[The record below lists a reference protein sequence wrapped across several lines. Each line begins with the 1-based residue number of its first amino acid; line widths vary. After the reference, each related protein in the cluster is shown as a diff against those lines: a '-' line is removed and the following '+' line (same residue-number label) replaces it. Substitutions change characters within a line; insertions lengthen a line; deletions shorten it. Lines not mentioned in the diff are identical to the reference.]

1 MKKTVKK
8 IILSVVVGA
17 SLLVYTSPALAAKI
31 TVNMPYT
38 IYESKKAQ
46 HLSSGVQHENIL
58 KFTTSGWWNINVISV
73 DLKDEYTEL
82 KGLINPNGIP
92 SRDKVTT
99 LVNKHNAVAAV
110 NGDYFNYAPLPSAMG
125 SLINNGEVISSPV
138 ELAYALPSF
147 FLTQDNI
154 GGVEYFDR
162 NIIVSNLSN
171 GEQVLVNTL
180 NKVDKDF
187 STVTLLNNHWGP
199 KSLGSRFHNDLTE
212 VLVVNDLVQEIRK
225 GGAAFD
231 IPTNNGYVLAV
242 RGNNLSSLKVNDKL
256 SLQVAT
262 TPNVEDIKF
271 AIGGGSIIL
280 KNGELSLTNI
290 ISKGNE
296 PRTGIAINK
305 ENTKLMLV
313 TIDGRD
319 NSFKGVSQEMFGA
332 ILRDLGAY
340 NAMNL
345 DGGGSTAMAV
355 KPVGDDKSY
364 LVNKPSDGA
373 ERSVVNAVGV
383 ISNAPKGELSYLKVS
398 TDDNTMFLNTSR
410 TFKVKGFDTYHNPV
424 EIDNSQILYTVE
436 GVEGVLEDNKFRAN
450 SSGKATVT
458 ANYNGVSG
466 TMDINVLG
474 EIKDLTTKLK
484 SFNID
489 INSEK
494 PLTSFYGKDKNGYES
509 IIYIEDI
516 EFSITSN
523 IGTIENGVFHSGS
536 EALGGAI
543 TAKAGDGI
551 ENILV
556 SVGSKGTVV
565 ERFEK
570 IENFDFSSYP
580 KEVPGSIELSSDAKE
595 GNNSILLNYDFSK
608 GENTRVAYVNLNPT
622 SGGLKLTGAPKKL
635 GLWVKGDGNGSWLR
649 GALKDSKGKE
659 ILFDLSKTV
668 EWTDWKYVI
677 ADLPADL
684 SYPISLERIYVA
696 EINSLRKQ
704 SGQILF
710 DGLQAF
716 YPSAIG
722 NMVLPTS
729 TSLKDDKNKTGKVEK
744 DGYSFVVA
752 AEPKGLNDLVGYDA
766 ISTVK
771 SKISNHNVSF
781 ILNGLTPEF
790 QHGLKN
796 QAVLDASLAYR
807 TNKRQDVFFI
817 NLNSTKD
824 GLRAA
829 NSDQWIKL
837 TKDLKNRQESNII
850 LFLPTPIFGVNGF
863 RDTLEADLLH
873 STLEDT
879 KDLGKNIF
887 VVHGGSSTSTELK
900 DGIRYIQ
907 LNTKSL
913 KTADDIY
920 DLNLIEFVVNGSDIS
935 YQLNPIF
942 KRPNVRVN

>member
-38 IYESKKAQ
+38 IYESKQAQ
-46 HLSSGVQHENIL
+46 HLSSGVEHQNIL
-58 KFTTSGWWNINVISV
+58 RFTTSGWWNINVITV

-99 LVNKHNAVAAV
+99 LVNKHNAVAGV

-147 FLTQDNI
+147 FLTQDNV

-162 NIIVSNLSN
+162 NIVVTNLSN
-171 GEQVLVNTL
+171 GEQILVNTL
-180 NKVDKDF
+180 NKVTQDF
-187 STVTLLNNHWGP
+187 GTVTLLNNHWGA

-212 VLVVNDLVQEIRK
+212 VLVVNDLVQEIRT
-225 GGAAFD
+225 GGEAFN
-231 IPTNNGYVLAV
+231 IPAKDGYVLAV
-242 RGNNLSSLKVNDKL
+242 RGDKL
-256 SLQVAT
+256 ASLNVNEKVSLQVAT

-305 ENTKLMLV
+305 DNTKLMLV

-345 DGGGSTAMAV
+345 DGGGSTTMAI
-355 KPVGDDKSY
+355 KPVGDEKAQ

-398 TDDNTMFLNTSR
+398 TDDSKMFLNTSR
-410 TFKVKGFDTYHNPV
+410 IFKVKGFDTYHNPV
-424 EIDNSQILYTVE
+424 EIDNSQIQYTVE
-436 GVEGVLEDNKFRAN
+436 GVEGVIEGNKFRAA

-458 ANYNGVSG
+458 ADYNGVLG
-466 TMDINVLG
+466 TMEINVLG

-489 INSEK
+489 VNSERA
-494 PLTSFYGKDKNGYES
+494 LSSFYGKDKNGYES

-516 EFSITSN
+516 EFSIANN
-523 IGTIENGVFHSGS
+523 IGTMTNGVFHSGS

-556 SVGSKGTVV
+556 SVGSKGTLV
-565 ERFEK
+565 ENFEK
-570 IENFDFSSYP
+570 IDNFSFSSYP
-580 KEVPGSIELSSDAKE
+580 KEVPGSIQLSSDAKE
-595 GNNSILLNYDFSK
+595 GNNSIQLNYDFSK

-622 SGGLKLTGAPKKL
+622 NGGLKLAGTPKKL

-649 GALKDSKGKE
+649 GALKDGKGKE
-659 ILFDLSKTV
+659 VLFDLSKTV
-668 EWTDWKYVI
+668 DWTDWKYVI

-696 EINSLRKQ
+696 EIDSLRKQ

-710 DGLQAF
+710 DGLQTF

-729 TSLKDDKNKTGKVEK
+729 TSLKDDINKIGKVEK
-744 DGYSFVVA
+744 NGYSFVVA

-766 ISTVK
+766 MSTVK
-771 SKISNHNVSF
+771 SRISNHNISF
-781 ILNGLTPEF
+781 VLNGLTPEF
-790 QHGLKN
+790 QNGLKSEV
-796 QAVLDASLAYR
+796 VLDASLSYK

-817 NLNSTKD
+817 NLNSTND
-824 GLRAA
+824 GIRAA
-829 NSDQWIKL
+829 NPDQWIKL
-837 TKDLKNRQESNII
+837 TNDLKTRTESNII

-863 RDTLEADLLH
+863 KDTLEADLLH
-873 STLEDT
+873 STLVQA

-887 VVHGGSSTSTELK
+887 VVHGGNGTSTDLK
-900 DGIRYIQ
+900 DGIRYMQ

-913 KTADDIY
+913 KSADDIY

-942 KRPNVRVN
+942 KRPNVKVN

>member
-38 IYESKKAQ
+38 IYQSKKSQ
-46 HLSSGVQHENIL
+46 HLSSGVEHENIL
-58 KFTTSGWWNINVISV
+58 RFTTAGWWNINVISV

-125 SLINNGEVISSPV
+125 TLINDGEVVSSPV

-147 FLTQDNI
+147 FLTQDNV

-162 NIIVSNLSN
+162 NIIVNNLDN
-171 GEQVLVNTL
+171 DQKVLVNTL
-180 NKVDKDF
+180 NKVTSDF
-187 STVTLLNNHWGP
+187 TTVTLLNKHWGA
-199 KSLGSRFHNDLTE
+199 KSLGKRFHNDLTE
-212 VLVVNDLVQEIRK
+212 VLVVNDVVQEVRK
-225 GGAAFD
+225 GGEAFD
-231 IPTNNGYVLAV
+231 IPASNGYVLAV
-242 RGNNLSSLKVNDKL
+242 RGDKLSSLNINNKVN
-256 SLQVAT
+256 LQVET
-262 TPNVEDIKF
+262 TPNLQDIKF

-290 ISKGNE
+290 VSKGNQ

-305 ENTKLMLV
+305 DNTKLMLV

-319 NSFKGVSQEMFGA
+319 DSFKGVSQEMFGA
-332 ILRDLGAY
+332 ILRELGAY

-345 DGGGSTAMAV
+345 DGGGSTSMAV
-355 KPVGDDKSY
+355 KPVGDDKSH
-364 LVNKPSDGA
+364 LVNKPSDGG

-398 TDDNTMFLNTSR
+398 TDDSKMFLNTSR
-410 TFKVKGFDTYHNPV
+410 IFKVKGFDTYHNPV
-424 EIDNSQILYTVE
+424 EIDNSQVIFTVE
-436 GVEGVLEDNKFRAN
+436 GVDGVVEGNKFLAN
-450 SSGKATVT
+450 TSGKGTVT
-458 ANYNGVSG
+458 ANYNGVLG

-474 EIKDLTTKLK
+474 EIKDLTTKVK

-489 INSEK
+489 VNSEK
-494 PLTSFYGKDKNGYES
+494 SLSSFYGKDKNGYES

-516 EFSITSN
+516 EFNITTN
-523 IGTIENGVFHSGS
+523 IGTIKNGVFHSGS
-536 EALGGAI
+536 ESLGGAI
-543 TAKAGDGI
+543 TAKAGDGV

-556 SVGSKGTVV
+556 SVGSTGKVV
-565 ERFEK
+565 ESFEK
-570 IENFDFSSYP
+570 LDNFSFSSYP
-580 KEVPGSIELSSDAKE
+580 KEVPGSIEHSSEAKE
-595 GNNSILLNYDFSK
+595 GNNSIQLNYDFSK

-622 SGGLKLTGAPKKL
+622 NGGLKLSGAPKKI

-649 GALKDSKGKE
+649 GSLKDGKGKE
-659 ILFDLSKTV
+659 VLFDLSKTV

-684 SYPISLERIYVA
+684 SYPITLERIYVA
-696 EINSLRKQ
+696 EIDSIRKQ
-704 SGQILF
+704 SGQVLF

-729 TSLKDDKNKTGKVEK
+729 TSLKDDKNKADKVEK

-752 AEPKGLNDLVGYDA
+752 AEPKGLNNLVGYDA

-771 SKISNHNVSF
+771 SKISNHNLSF

-790 QHGLKN
+790 QYGLKN
-796 QAVLDASLAYR
+796 EVVLDASISYKV
-807 TNKRQDVFFI
+807 NKRQDVLFI

-824 GLRAA
+824 GIRAA
-829 NSDQWIKL
+829 NADQWIKL
-837 TKDLKNRQESNII
+837 TNDLKTRTESNLI
-850 LFLPTPIFGVNGF
+850 LFLPTPIFGPNGF
-863 RDTLEADLLH
+863 TDTLEADLLH
-873 STLEDT
+873 STLVEA

-887 VVHGGSSTSTELK
+887 VVHGGGSNNTELK

-913 KTADDIY
+913 KSADDIY

-935 YQLNPIF
+935 YELNPIF
-942 KRPNVRVN
+942 KRPNVKVN

>member
-8 IILSVVVGA
+8 IIISVVLGA
-17 SLLVYTSPALAAKI
+17 SLLAYTSPALAANI

-46 HLSSGVQHENIL
+46 HLSSGVEHENIL
-58 KFTTSGWWNINVISV
+58 RFTTSGWWNINIISV

-82 KGLINPNGIP
+82 KGLINPSGIP

-99 LVNKHNAVAAV
+99 LVNKHNAVAGV

-138 ELAYALPSF
+138 ERAYALPSF

-162 NIIVSNLSN
+162 NIIVSNITN
-171 GEQVLVNTL
+171 GQQVLVNTL

-199 KSLGSRFHNDLTE
+199 KSLGSRFHNNLTE
-212 VLVVNDLVQEIRK
+212 VLVVNDVVHEVRK

-231 IPTNNGYVLAV
+231 IPTSNGFVLAV
-242 RGNNLSSLKVNDKL
+242 RGEHLASLNVNDKV
-256 SLQVAT
+256 SLQVET
-262 TPNVEDIKF
+262 TPNIEDIKF
-271 AIGGGSIIL
+271 AVGGGSIIL

-296 PRTGIAINK
+296 PRTGIAVNK
-305 ENTKLMLV
+305 DNTKLMLV

-319 NSFKGVSQEMFGA
+319 SSFKGVSQELFGA
-332 ILRDLGAY
+332 ILRDLGAH

-345 DGGGSTAMAV
+345 DGGGSTAMAI
-355 KPVGDDKSY
+355 KPVGDEKSQ
-364 LVNKPSDGA
+364 LVNKPSDGG

-383 ISNAPKGELSYLKVS
+383 ISNAPKGELSYLKIS
-398 TDDNTMFLNTSR
+398 TDDSKMFVNTSR
-410 TFKVKGFDTYHNPV
+410 RLKVKGYDTYHNPV
-424 EIDNSQILYTVE
+424 EINNSEIQYTVE
-436 GVEGVLEDNKFRAN
+436 GIEGIFQENTFRPS
-450 SSGKATVT
+450 SSGKGKIT
-458 ANYNGVSG
+458 ANYNGIVG
-466 TMDINVLG
+466 TIDMNVLG
-474 EIKDLTTKLK
+474 EIKDLTTKVK
-484 SFNID
+484 NFNID

-494 PLTSFYGKDKNGYES
+494 ALSSFYGKDKNGYES

-516 EFSITSN
+516 EFNITTN

-543 TAKAGDGI
+543 TAKAGEGI

-556 SVGSKGTVV
+556 SVGSTGTVV
-565 ERFEK
+565 ESFEK
-570 IENFDFSSYP
+570 IDSFSFSAYP
-580 KEVPGSIELSSDAKE
+580 KEVPGSIKLSSDAKE
-595 GNNSILLNYDFSK
+595 GSNSILLNYDFSK

-622 SGGLKLTGAPKKL
+622 SGGLKLTGVPKKI

-649 GALKDSKGKE
+649 GSLKDGKGKE
-659 ILFDLSKTV
+659 VLFDISKTV

-677 ADLPADL
+677 ADLPANL
-684 SYPISLERIYVA
+684 NYPITLERIYMA
-696 EINSLRKQ
+696 ETNSLRKQ
-704 SGQILF
+704 TGQVLF

-729 TSLKDDKNKTGKVEK
+729 TSIKDDINKTGIVEK

-752 AEPKGLNDLVGYDA
+752 VDPKGLNKLVGYDA
-766 ISTVK
+766 LSTVK
-771 SKISNHNVSF
+771 SKISNHNLSF

-790 QHGLKN
+790 QFGLKN
-796 QAVLDASLAYR
+796 EIVLDASISYK
-807 TNKRQDVFFI
+807 TNKRQDVLFI

-824 GLRAA
+824 GIRAA
-829 NSDQWIKL
+829 NAEQWGK
-837 TKDLKNRQESNII
+837 LKNDLAIGTESNVI
-850 LFLPTPIFGVNGF
+850 LFLPTPIFGSNGF
-863 RDTLEADLLH
+863 TDTLEADLLH
-873 STLEDT
+873 STLVDA
-879 KDLGKNIF
+879 KDSGKNIF
-887 VVHGGSSTSTELK
+887 VVHGGNSNSTELK

-907 LNTKSL
+907 LNTKAL
-913 KTADDIY
+913 KSTDDIY
-920 DLNLIEFVVNGSDIS
+920 DLNLIQFVVNGSDIS
-935 YQLNPIF
+935 YELNPIF
-942 KRPNVRVN
+942 PRPNVKVN

>member
-17 SLLVYTSPALAAKI
+17 SLLVYTTPALAAKI

-38 IYESKKAQ
+38 IYESKQAQ

-58 KFTTSGWWNINVISV
+58 RFTTSGWWNINVISV

-99 LVNKHNAVAAV
+99 LVNKHNAVAGV

-147 FLTQDNI
+147 FLTGDNV

-162 NIIVSNLSN
+162 NIIVTNLTS
-171 GEQVLVNTL
+171 GQKVLVNTL
-180 NKVDKDF
+180 NKVTTDF
-187 STVTLLNNHWGP
+187 GTVTLLNNHWGP

-212 VLVVNDLVQEIRK
+212 VLVVNDVVQEVRK
-225 GGAAFD
+225 GGEAFN
-231 IPTNNGYVLAV
+231 IPAKDGYVLAV
-242 RGNNLSSLKVNDKL
+242 RGDKL
-256 SLQVAT
+256 SPLNINDKVHLEVAT

-305 ENTKLMLV
+305 DNTKLMLV

-319 NSFKGVSQEMFGA
+319 SSFKGVSQEMFGA

-345 DGGGSTAMAV
+345 DGGGSTAMAI
-355 KPVGDDKSY
+355 KPVGDKNSQ

-383 ISNAPKGELSYLKVS
+383 ISNAPKGELSYLKIS
-398 TDDNTMFLNTSR
+398 TDDSKMFLNTSR
-410 TFKVKGFDTYHNPV
+410 IFKVKGFDTYHNPV
-424 EIDNSQILYTVE
+424 EIDDSQIQYSVE
-436 GVEGVLEDNKFRAN
+436 GVEGIVEGNKFRAN
-450 SSGKATVT
+450 SSGKGTVT
-458 ANYNGVSG
+458 ANYNGAVG
-466 TMDINVLG
+466 TMEINVLG
-474 EIKDLTTKLK
+474 EIRDLTTKLK

-489 INSEK
+489 LNSEK
-494 PLTSFYGKDKNGYES
+494 SLSNFYGKDKNGYES

-516 EFSITSN
+516 EFSITNN
-523 IGTIENGVFHSGS
+523 IGSIENGVFHSGA

-565 ERFEK
+565 ESFEK
-570 IENFDFSSYP
+570 IDNLSFSSYP
-580 KEVPGSIELSSDAKE
+580 KEVPGSIQLSSEAKE

-659 ILFDLSKTV
+659 VLFDLSKTV

-677 ADLPADL
+677 ADLPSDL

-696 EINSLRKQ
+696 EINNLRKQ

-716 YPSAIG
+716 YPSTIG

-729 TSLKDDKNKTGKVEK
+729 TSLKDGINKTGKVEK

-766 ISTVK
+766 TSTVK
-771 SKISNHNVSF
+771 SRISNHNISF

-790 QHGLKN
+790 QNGLKN
-796 QAVLDASLAYR
+796 QAILDASLAYR
-807 TNKRQDVFFI
+807 TNKRNDVFFI
-817 NLNSTKD
+817 SLNSTKD
-824 GLRAA
+824 GIRAA

-837 TKDLKNRQESNII
+837 TNDLKTRTESNII
-850 LFLPTPIFGVNGF
+850 LFLPTPIFGANGF
-863 RDTLEADLLH
+863 KDTLEADLLH
-873 STLEDT
+873 NTLVQA

-887 VVHGGSSTSTELK
+887 VVHGGNSTSTDLK

-913 KTADDIY
+913 KSADDIY

-942 KRPNVRVN
+942 KRPNVKVN